1 MEIKIKQSKLNE
13 AIIGNCNMEVPEGT
27 VETKGS
33 VPEVYAD
40 AVNQRRNREKKIAD
54 DFKEQDKAIE
64 EFAKESQ
71 KTESKPKGTPEMKK
85 LHLSES
91 LFEEALDNEDLNRR
105 ASDIVASIKEF
116 IEKVKQPNI
125 SYEEIDNYD
134 IKDMQKVVDKLDKF
148 SKISSHK
155 EGSMDESFTPNSK
168 LYKQAE
174 EIADYLEEFMNND
187 VVTSSDYLDDNDRGM
202 LTDTYDLLMDFSHHY
217 STTMDDE
224 NVFEAVET
232 PVKKRT
238 RGANEERWGIDYSDT
253 DLWLQIY
260 DELDASLE
268 NEGTGQQVNRFLR
281 PKKGERYQYIYPHG
295 DNDIIVGAMKPED
308 FAYAKKVA
316 DYYRVTYDEPKED
329 KNPRTNQYY
338 KWTMVIH
345 IPKEL
350 EPVEKH

>member
-13 AIIGNCNMEVPEGT
+13 AIIGNCNMEVPEGN
-27 VETKGS
+27 VETKGN

-40 AVNQRRNREKKIAD
+40 AINQRRAREKKITD

-71 KTESKPKGTPEMKK
+71 KTENKPKGTPEMKK

-91 LFEEALDNEDLNRR
+91 LFEDVNKTIAEKAQD
-105 ASDIVASIKEF
+105 AAGSIEEFINTVDKTPYIEEF
-116 IEKVKQPNI
+116 IEKEDI
-125 SYEEIDNYD
+125 ETLRHMID
-134 IKDMQKVVDKLDKF
+134 K
-148 SKISSHK
+148 
-155 EGSMDESFTPNSK
+155 
-168 LYKQAE
+168 
-174 EIADYLEEFMNND
+174 
-187 VVTSSDYLDDNDRGM
+187 
-202 LTDTYDLLMDFSHHY
+202 LMDFYHKY
-217 STTMDDE
+217 STIMGDGE
-224 NVFEAVET
+224 IFEAVAAPT
-232 PVKKRT
+232 KKRT

-268 NEGTGQQVNRFLR
+268 NEGDGQQVNRFLK

-316 DYYRVTYDEPKED
+316 DYYGVTYDEPKED

-350 EPVEKH
+350 DPIEKH

>member
-27 VETKGS
+27 VDTKGN

-40 AVNQRRNREKKIAD
+40 AINQRRDREKKIAD

-64 EFAKESQ
+64 DFAKESQ
-71 KTESKPKGTPEMKK
+71 KTENTPKGTPEMKK

-91 LFEEALDNEDLNRR
+91 LFE
-105 ASDIVASIKEF
+105 DIVEKSITEKAQDAAGSIEEFINTVDRTPDIEEF
-116 IEKVKQPNI
+116 IEKEDV
-125 SYEEIDNYD
+125 ETLRHMID
-134 IKDMQKVVDKLDKF
+134 M
-148 SKISSHK
+148 
-155 EGSMDESFTPNSK
+155 
-168 LYKQAE
+168 
-174 EIADYLEEFMNND
+174 
-187 VVTSSDYLDDNDRGM
+187 
-202 LTDTYDLLMDFSHHY
+202 LMDFYHKY
-217 STTMDDE
+217 STIMGDGE
-224 NVFEAVET
+224 IFEAVEAPT
-232 PVKKRT
+232 KKRT

-268 NEGTGQQVNRFLR
+268 NEGTGQQVNRFLK

-316 DYYRVTYDEPKED
+316 DYYGVTYDEPKED

>member
-13 AIIGNCNMEVPEGT
+13 AIIGNCNMEVPEGK
-27 VETKGS
+27 VETKGN

-40 AVNQRRNREKKIAD
+40 AINQRREREKKITD

-71 KTESKPKGTPEMKK
+71 KTENKPKGTPEMKK

-91 LFEEALDNEDLNRR
+91 LFEDYTEQDFVSFVKTQSKAFRDVLSVLRYEKKMHPEYKDRFNGIIHEYMNMLNNTLYESFNEDYNGKEKSIREK
-105 ASDIVASIKEF
+105 AQDAAGSIEEFINTVDKTPDIEEF
-116 IEKVKQPNI
+116 IEK
-125 SYEEIDNYD
+125 DD
-134 IKDMQKVVDKLDKF
+134 IETLRHMIDKLMNF
-148 SKISSHK
+148 YHK
-155 EGSMDESFTPNSK
+155 
-168 LYKQAE
+168 
-174 EIADYLEEFMNND
+174 
-187 VVTSSDYLDDNDRGM
+187 
-202 LTDTYDLLMDFSHHY
+202 Y
-217 STTMDDE
+217 STIMGDGE
-224 NVFEAVET
+224 IFEAVAT
-232 PVKKRT
+232 PTKKRT

-268 NEGTGQQVNRFLR
+268 NEGTGQQVNRFLK

-295 DNDIIVGAMKPED
+295 ENDIVVGAMKPED

-316 DYYRVTYDEPKED
+316 DYYGVTYDEPKED

>member
-27 VETKGS
+27 VETKGN

-40 AVNQRRNREKKIAD
+40 AINQRRDREKKIAD

-71 KTESKPKGTPEMKK
+71 KTENKPKGTLAMKK
-85 LHLSES
+85 LHLSEA
-91 LFEEALDNEDLNRR
+91 LFDE
-105 ASDIVASIKEF
+105 VYT
-116 IEKVKQPNI
+116 P
-125 SYEEIDNYD
+125 EI
-134 IKDMQKVVDKLDKF
+134 
-148 SKISSHK
+148 
-155 EGSMDESFTPNSK
+155 K
-168 LYKQAE
+168 LYRQAMD
-174 EIADYLEEFMNND
+174 IADYLGEFMNKEVFLDNHYFNEEDRTAMGKTFDALND
-187 VVTSSDYLDDNDRGM
+187 FAFKYSSI
-202 LTDTYDLLMDFSHHY
+202 
-217 STTMDDE
+217 MDDE
-224 NVFEAVET
+224 NVFEAVEASEK
-232 PVKKRT
+232 KKRT

-268 NEGTGQQVNRFLR
+268 NEGAGQQVNRFLK

-295 DNDIIVGAMKPED
+295 ENDIVVGAMKPED

-316 DYYRVTYDEPKED
+316 DYYGVTYDEPKED
-329 KNPRTNQYY
+329 KNSRTNQYY

-345 IPKEL
+345 IPKEA
-350 EPVEKH
+350 EPIVKH

>member
-13 AIIGNCNMEVPEGT
+13 AIIGNCNMEVPEGN
-27 VETKGS
+27 VETKGN

-40 AVNQRRNREKKIAD
+40 AINQRRTREKKITD
-54 DFKEQDKAIE
+54 DFKGQDKAIE

-71 KTESKPKGTPEMKK
+71 KTENKPKGTPEMKK

-91 LFEEALDNEDLNRR
+91 LFEDVNKSITEKAQDAAGSIEEFINTVDKTP
-105 ASDIVASIKEF
+105 DIEEF
-116 IEKVKQPNI
+116 IEKEDI
-125 SYEEIDNYD
+125 ETLRHMID
-134 IKDMQKVVDKLDKF
+134 K
-148 SKISSHK
+148 
-155 EGSMDESFTPNSK
+155 
-168 LYKQAE
+168 
-174 EIADYLEEFMNND
+174 
-187 VVTSSDYLDDNDRGM
+187 
-202 LTDTYDLLMDFSHHY
+202 LMDFYHKY
-217 STTMDDE
+217 STIMGDGE
-224 NVFEAVET
+224 IFEAVAAPT
-232 PVKKRT
+232 KKRT

-268 NEGTGQQVNRFLR
+268 NEGAGQQVNRFLK

-316 DYYRVTYDEPKED
+316 DYYGVTYDEPKED

-350 EPVEKH
+350 DPIEKH

>member
-13 AIIGNCNMEVPEGT
+13 AIIGNCNMEVPKGN
-27 VETKGS
+27 VETKGN

-40 AVNQRRNREKKIAD
+40 VINQRRAREKKITD
-54 DFKEQDKAIE
+54 DFKEQDKEIE

-71 KTESKPKGTPEMKK
+71 KTENKPKGTLGMKK

-91 LFEEALDNEDLNRR
+91 LFEDVNKSITEKAQDAAGSIEEFINTVDKTP
-105 ASDIVASIKEF
+105 DIEEF
-116 IEKVKQPNI
+116 IEKEDI
-125 SYEEIDNYD
+125 ETLRHMID
-134 IKDMQKVVDKLDKF
+134 K
-148 SKISSHK
+148 
-155 EGSMDESFTPNSK
+155 
-168 LYKQAE
+168 
-174 EIADYLEEFMNND
+174 
-187 VVTSSDYLDDNDRGM
+187 
-202 LTDTYDLLMDFSHHY
+202 LMDFYHKY
-217 STTMDDE
+217 STIMGDGE
-224 NVFEAVET
+224 IFEAVAAPT
-232 PVKKRT
+232 KKRT
-238 RGANEERWGIDYSDT
+238 RGSNEERWGIDYSDT

-268 NEGTGQQVNRFLR
+268 NEGDGQQVNRFLK

-316 DYYRVTYDEPKED
+316 DYYGVTYDEPKED

-350 EPVEKH
+350 DPIEKH

>member
-27 VETKGS
+27 VDTKGN

-40 AVNQRRNREKKIAD
+40 AINQRRDREKKIAD

-64 EFAKESQ
+64 DFAKESQ
-71 KTESKPKGTPEMKK
+71 KTENTPKGTPEMKK

-91 LFEEALDNEDLNRR
+91 LFE
-105 ASDIVASIKEF
+105 DIVEKSTTEKAQDAAGSIEEFINTVDRTPDIEEF
-116 IEKVKQPNI
+116 IEKEDV
-125 SYEEIDNYD
+125 ETLRHMID
-134 IKDMQKVVDKLDKF
+134 M
-148 SKISSHK
+148 
-155 EGSMDESFTPNSK
+155 
-168 LYKQAE
+168 
-174 EIADYLEEFMNND
+174 
-187 VVTSSDYLDDNDRGM
+187 
-202 LTDTYDLLMDFSHHY
+202 LMDFYHKY
-217 STTMDDE
+217 STIMGDGE
-224 NVFEAVET
+224 IFEAVEAPT
-232 PVKKRT
+232 KKRT

-268 NEGTGQQVNRFLR
+268 NEGTGQQVNRFLK

-316 DYYRVTYDEPKED
+316 DYYGVTYDEPKED

>member
-13 AIIGNCNMEVPEGT
+13 AIIGNCNMEVPEGN
-27 VETKGS
+27 VETKGN

-40 AVNQRRNREKKIAD
+40 AINQRREREKKITD

-71 KTESKPKGTPEMKK
+71 KTENKPKGTPEMKK

-91 LFEEALDNEDLNRR
+91 LFE
-105 ASDIVASIKEF
+105 DIDVVEKSITEKAQDAAGSIEEFINTVDKTPDIEEF
-116 IEKVKQPNI
+116 IEKEDI
-125 SYEEIDNYD
+125 ETLRHMID
-134 IKDMQKVVDKLDKF
+134 K
-148 SKISSHK
+148 
-155 EGSMDESFTPNSK
+155 
-168 LYKQAE
+168 
-174 EIADYLEEFMNND
+174 
-187 VVTSSDYLDDNDRGM
+187 
-202 LTDTYDLLMDFSHHY
+202 LMDFYHKY
-217 STTMDDE
+217 STIMGDGE
-224 NVFEAVET
+224 IFEAVAAPT
-232 PVKKRT
+232 KKRT

-268 NEGTGQQVNRFLR
+268 NEGAGQQVNRFLK
-281 PKKGERYQYIYPHG
+281 PKRGERYQYIYPHG

-308 FAYAKKVA
+308 FAYAKRVA
-316 DYYRVTYDEPKED
+316 DYYGVTYDEPKED

-345 IPKEL
+345 IPREL
-350 EPVEKH
+350 DPIEKH

>member
-1 MEIKIKQSKLNE
+1 VEIKIKQSKLNE

-27 VETKGS
+27 VDTKGN

-40 AVNQRRNREKKIAD
+40 AINQRRDREKKIAD

-64 EFAKESQ
+64 DFAKESQ
-71 KTESKPKGTPEMKK
+71 KTENTPKGTPEMKK

-91 LFEEALDNEDLNRR
+91 LFE
-105 ASDIVASIKEF
+105 DIVEKSITEKAQDAAGSIEEFINTVDRTPDIEEF
-116 IEKVKQPNI
+116 IEKEDV
-125 SYEEIDNYD
+125 ETLRHMID
-134 IKDMQKVVDKLDKF
+134 M
-148 SKISSHK
+148 
-155 EGSMDESFTPNSK
+155 
-168 LYKQAE
+168 
-174 EIADYLEEFMNND
+174 
-187 VVTSSDYLDDNDRGM
+187 
-202 LTDTYDLLMDFSHHY
+202 LMDFYHKY
-217 STTMDDE
+217 STIMGDGE
-224 NVFEAVET
+224 IFEAVEAPT
-232 PVKKRT
+232 KKRT

-268 NEGTGQQVNRFLR
+268 NEGTGQQVNRFLK

-316 DYYRVTYDEPKED
+316 DYYGVTYDEPKED

>member
-27 VETKGS
+27 VETKGN

-40 AVNQRRNREKKIAD
+40 AINQRRAREKKIND
-54 DFKEQDKAIE
+54 DFKEQDRTIE

-71 KTESKPKGTPEMKK
+71 KTENKPKGTPEMKK

-91 LFEEALDNEDLNRR
+91 LFEDVNKSITEKAQDAAGSIEEFINTVDKTP
-105 ASDIVASIKEF
+105 DIEEF
-116 IEKVKQPNI
+116 IEKEDI
-125 SYEEIDNYD
+125 ETLRHMID
-134 IKDMQKVVDKLDKF
+134 K
-148 SKISSHK
+148 
-155 EGSMDESFTPNSK
+155 
-168 LYKQAE
+168 
-174 EIADYLEEFMNND
+174 
-187 VVTSSDYLDDNDRGM
+187 
-202 LTDTYDLLMDFSHHY
+202 LMDFYHKY
-217 STTMDDE
+217 STIMGDGE
-224 NVFEAVET
+224 IFEAVAAPT
-232 PVKKRT
+232 KKRT

-268 NEGTGQQVNRFLR
+268 NEGAGQQVNRFLK

-316 DYYRVTYDEPKED
+316 DYYGVTYDEPKED

-338 KWTMVIH
+338 TWTMVIH